1 MKKRVSRLLP
11 ALLCAFSVAFPYC
24 LAGPLDIWVGN
35 RTEFRFGVSDFLGW
49 TALIFF
55 GLWVVLTAI
64 LMLLPEKVYSI
75 LLGLLAGIGIM
86 SCVQSMFLN
95 GGIQSLLGD
104 DVGTQTVSTW
114 SVVLDAILWIV
125 VAAACVIGAWK
136 MKQNELV
143 RMIVLVLL
151 ITVGG
156 MQVVGCVSLVPQ
168 ILTEETTGDSAD
180 ETTNDSTDETTSDST
195 AETTGAAPGETDTA
209 GVGSIVTDPS
219 ETTAESTTEAETDV
233 VAPTEMYLTTAGL
246 NTVAPGKNIVIF
258 VLDRFDTNYY
268 DELLEQYP
276 DMFDFL
282 TGFTAYPDNVSL
294 YSRTY
299 PAIASMITGQRN
311 DFSGSAEDYFRN
323 AYTQSEFLRVLRE
336 NDYAVRL
343 YTADYY
349 SFRDASVLDGI
360 VSNLNATTGYTVT
373 NTRKLVGNMLA
384 LSAYRYLPTAL
395 KSTITLTSNSF
406 GNIGVYGDAP
416 AYEIDDG
423 AVAKMIADG
432 LSLDSSCGQ
441 NAYTLIHLNGCHVSS
456 GSVESAAR
464 SCFTMIQNY
473 LNEMKR
479 LGVYED
485 ATVIITG
492 DHPWAVDDYAE
503 PTTTRLTALF
513 VKEAGR
519 AEEPFRVS
527 TAQVS
532 QENNLLAT
540 LVKSAGLKTDRDWG
554 VAYSEVP
561 EGVDI
566 ERHHLFEFTYESNSS
581 AIMDFRVMGPGR
593 DLANWEKVSQTDIGW
608 LYK

>member
-1 MKKRVSRLLP
+1 MKNRARRVVP
-11 ALLCAFSVAFPYC
+11 ALLCGFSVAFPYF
-24 LAGPLDIWVGN
+24 LGGPLDIWVGN
-35 RTEFRFGVSDFLGW
+35 RAEFAFTVGDFIGWSVLLFLGVWSLLAALLLALPERVYPIFLGLTAWFGVMSCFQGLFLNFGMNYLVGDYGDAQKPTLW
-49 TALIFF
+49 MTILDTAL
-55 GLWVVLTAI
+55 W
-64 LMLLPEKVYSI
+64 
-75 LLGLLAGIGIM
+75 
-86 SCVQSMFLN
+86 
-95 GGIQSLLGD
+95 
-104 DVGTQTVSTW
+104 
-114 SVVLDAILWIV
+114 
-125 VAAACVIGAWK
+125 VAAGVGCVIGALK
-136 MKQNELV
+136 MKKHELV
-143 RMIVLVLL
+143 RMIATALLV
-151 ITVGG
+151 VVCG
-156 MQVVGCVSLVPQ
+156 MQLVGCVSLLPSV
-168 ILTEETTGDSAD
+168 LASET
-180 ETTNDSTDETTSDST
+180 
-195 AETTGAAPGETDTA
+195 ETDTEA
-209 GVGSIVTDPS
+209 VIETETEGRAPSTDPVDS
-219 ETTAESTTEAETDV
+219 ATEIGNEVETD
-233 VAPTEMYLTTAGL
+233 PEMTDSMYLTTAGL

-268 DELLEQYP
+268 DDLIMKDS

-299 PAIASMITGQRN
+299 PAIASMVTGVRN
-311 DFSGSAEDYFRN
+311 DFSKGAEDYFAK
-323 AYTQSEFLRVLRE
+323 AYGTSNFLKTLKQ
-336 NDYAVRL
+336 NDYAVRI

-349 SFRDASVLDGI
+349 GYRDASVLAGI
-360 VSNLNATTGYTVT
+360 ANNLNATSGYRVT
-373 NTRKLVGNMLA
+373 NTGKLLGNMLA
-384 LSAYRYLPTAL
+384 LSAYRYLPTLL
-395 KSTITLTSNSF
+395 KSTITLSTESF
-406 GNIGVYGDAP
+406 GGIGVYGEAP
-416 AYEIDDG
+416 TYEINDAAVIETLDG
-423 AVAKMIADG
+423 G
-432 LSLDSSCGQ
+432 LSIDSSCGQ

-456 GSVESAAR
+456 ERVESAAQR
-464 SCFTMIQNY
+464 CFAMIENY

-492 DHPWAVDDYAE
+492 DHPWAVDDYVE

-554 VAYSEVP
+554 LAYSEVP

-566 ERHHLFEFTYESNSS
+566 ERHHLFEFTYENNTS
-581 AIMDFRVMGPGR
+581 AILDFRVMGSGR

>member
-1 MKKRVSRLLP
+1 MKNRVKRIVP

-49 TALIFF
+49 TALIFLGVWAILTLILLAVPDKAYPILF
-55 GLWVVLTAI
+55 GLI
-64 LMLLPEKVYSI
+64 
-75 LLGLLAGIGIM
+75 AGFGIM
-86 SCVQSMFLN
+86 SCVQSLFLN
-95 GGIQSLLGD
+95 LGARSLLWD
-104 DVGTQTVSTW
+104 DVGVQKMPTW
-114 SVVLDAILWIV
+114 YGKVNALVWLIV
-125 VAAACVIGAWK
+125 EVGCVIGSIK
-136 MKQNELV
+136 MKKHETVQL
-143 RMIVLVLL
+143 IAVLLL

-156 MQVVGCVSLVPQ
+156 MQVIGCASLVPS
-168 ILTEETTGDSAD
+168 ILSSDTDS
-180 ETTNDSTDETTSDST
+180 
-195 AETTGAAPGETDTA
+195 G
-209 GVGSIVTDPS
+209 
-219 ETTAESTTEAETDV
+219 TTESDAATVGDD
-233 VAPTEMYLTTAGL
+233 ANCMYLTTAGL

-268 DELLEQYP
+268 DDLIKKDP

-299 PAIASMITGQRN
+299 PAIASMVTGVRN
-311 DFSGSAEDYFRN
+311 DFSKGAEDYFAK
-323 AYTQSEFLRVLRE
+323 AYGTSNFLKTLKQ
-336 NDYAVRL
+336 NDYAVRI

-349 SFRDASVLDGI
+349 GYRDASVLAGI
-360 VSNLNATTGYTVT
+360 ANNLNETSGYRVT
-373 NTRKLVGNMLA
+373 NTGKLVGNMLA
-384 LSAYRYLPTAL
+384 LSAYRYLPTLL
-395 KSTITLTSNSF
+395 KSTITLSTESF
-406 GNIGVYGDAP
+406 GGIGVYGEAP
-416 AYEIDDG
+416 AYEINDAAVIGTLDG
-423 AVAKMIADG
+423 G
-432 LSLDSSCGQ
+432 LSIDGSCGQ
-441 NAYTLIHLNGCHVSS
+441 NAYTLIHLNGCHASS
-456 GSVESAAR
+456 ERVERAAQR
-464 SCFTMIQNY
+464 CFAMIENY

-492 DHPWAVDDYAE
+492 DHPWAVDDYVE

-519 AEEPFRVS
+519 AEEPFHVS

-554 VAYSEVP
+554 LAYSEVP
-561 EGVDI
+561 EGVDV
-566 ERHHLFEFTYESNSS
+566 ERHHLFEFTYENNTS
-581 AIMDFRVMGPGR
+581 AIMDFRVMGSGR
-593 DLANWEKVSQTDIGW
+593 DFANWEKVSQTDIGW